1 MHRLGEPNQDDA
13 LRRNLSSTCTA
24 TALARHAAIV
34 AGVSSLSMKLDPAD
48 LDALATF
55 FARRFPGTQER
66 VLLCLLVGLRAGRG
80 QGDDLALWLEIVKE
94 AYRRRR
100 LLRLAR
106 AALQVRR
113 DDENLQVLIRTL
125 GSSGA
130 PPWAA
135 RAVGLALLIV
145 LIVAGLKV
153 VLRPTVE
160 APGPA
165 PAVVEA
171 TAPPVET
178 PPVEAAEAVEAP
190 PVEVAPPVEEAPAAT
205 PPLPPVEELAE
216 VSAPKP
222 KAPAASGFAGAQ
234 VQEKIEGRCGG
245 SKGQPVGF
253 WYAGESKP
261 GAKGEVYTV
270 KAGANVRADYPR
282 KANNFNARGAL
293 VCALISG
300 DKVRISG
307 EPVLVGEDWWVP
319 MVVGDL
325 LNP

>member
-1 MHRLGEPNQDDA
+1 
-13 LRRNLSSTCTA
+13 
-24 TALARHAAIV
+24 
-34 AGVSSLSMKLDPAD
+34 MKLDPAD

-55 FARRFPGTQER
+55 FARRFPGAQER
-66 VLLCLLVGLRAGRG
+66 ALLCLLVGLRAGRE
-80 QGDDLALWLEIVKE
+80 QGDDLAIWLEIVKE

-106 AALQVRR
+106 AAQQVRR

-125 GSSGA
+125 STSAA

-153 VLRPTVE
+153 VLRPGGDAPSAPAEGPRAE
-160 APGPA
+160 APASEA
-165 PAVVEA
+165 PAS
-171 TAPPVET
+171 
-178 PPVEAAEAVEAP
+178 
-190 PVEVAPPVEEAPAAT
+190 EAPAADAPAAPIVEAPTTEAPAAAAPIVEAPTAEAPTAET
-205 PPLPPVEELAE
+205 PALPPVEELAE
-216 VSAPKP
+216 VTAPKA
-222 KAPAASGFAGAQ
+222 KAPATTGFVGAQ
-234 VQEKIEGRCGG
+234 PAARVEGRCGG
-245 SKGQPVGF
+245 VKGQPLGY

-261 GAKGEVYTV
+261 GAKGDVYTV

-282 KANNFNARGAL
+282 KGNNFNARGAL

-300 DKVRISG
+300 DRVRISG

-325 LNP
+325 TNP